1 MIQGSQGHRVDRQ
14 GCLSN
19 GLSQLTH
26 SLAERAQ
33 TGSGG
38 QVYDLRL
45 DARLDGGGVLADD
58 PSSAPFSRIALLQQ
72 IAGRVTK

>member
-1 MIQGSQGHRVDRQ
+1 MDRP
-14 GCLSN
+14 GCLPN

-26 SLAERAQ
+26 SLAERMQ

-45 DARLDGGGVLADD
+45 DARLDGESVLTDD
-58 PSSAPFSRIALLQQ
+58 PSSAPFSRIALLPQ
-72 IAGRVTK
+72 IAARVTK

>member
-1 MIQGSQGHRVDRQ
+1 MDRQ

-19 GLSQLTH
+19 GPSQVTH

-38 QVYDLRL
+38 RVYDLRL

-58 PSSAPFSRIALLQQ
+58 PWSAPFSRIALLQQ
-72 IAGRVTK
+72 IAARVTK

>member
-1 MIQGSQGHRVDRQ
+1 MDRQ

-19 GLSQLTH
+19 GLSQVTH
-26 SLAERAQ
+26 SLAERMQ

-45 DARLDGGGVLADD
+45 AALLDGGSVLTDD
-58 PSSAPFSRIALLQQ
+58 PSSAPFSGIALLPQ